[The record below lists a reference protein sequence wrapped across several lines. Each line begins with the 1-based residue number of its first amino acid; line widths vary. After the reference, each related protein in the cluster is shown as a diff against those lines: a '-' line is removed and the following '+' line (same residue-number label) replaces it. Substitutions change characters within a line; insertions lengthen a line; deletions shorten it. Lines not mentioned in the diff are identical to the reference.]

1 MRLVVEGGAPGE
13 RQMALDEATLLLLNQ
28 GVVDEMI
35 RFWNFSPTTL
45 SIGRFLSVHDWVN
58 MDLLQQKKI
67 PLIRRFTG
75 GGPALHDELG
85 EITWSVAVRSHEMM
99 AVYRRIGEAIVMA
112 LKQLGLTGEFVPIN
126 DVVVK
131 DKKVVGMAGA
141 QKGNAVL
148 VHGTFMFATDLSLMS
163 VIKVPKPKELVR
175 GTPSS
180 RVSNLSLLLNRK
192 VSREEALNALLSGF
206 LSVFEAEKGELTPL
220 EIELSK
226 QLSYKYTND
235 KWTFVR

>member
-1 MRLVVEGGAPGE
+1 
-13 RQMALDEATLLLLNQ
+13 
-28 GVVDEMI
+28 MI

-175 GTPSS
+175 EPHHLGSQTFLSYLIGKFLGRGAQRTALRFP
-180 RVSNLSLLLNRK
+180 LSLRGG
-192 VSREEALNALLSGF
+192 E
-206 LSVFEAEKGELTPL
+206 GELTPL

>member
-163 VIKVPKPKELVR
+163 GKDLEPMLHNIIKTYIADQLSAAELFQM
-175 GTPSS
+175 
-180 RVSNLSLLLNRK
+180 K
-192 VSREEALNALLSGF
+192 AEEM
-206 LSVFEAEKGELTPL
+206 
-220 EIELSK
+220 K
-226 QLSYKYTND
+226 QLFRRIYNEVMKQIREKNYAE
-235 KWTFVR
+235 F

>member
-1 MRLVVEGGAPGE
+1 MTAIFFDSPMDDASR
-13 RQMALDEATLLLLNQ
+13 RRALYHGNLF
-28 GVVDEMI
+28 V
-35 RFWNFSPTTL
+35 FSPRPSAVAL
-45 SIGRFLSVHDWVN
+45 AAFAREMLAEAFRPYDPRAAQHHLPVEAYAAILARL
-58 MDLLQQKKI
+58 K
-67 PLIRRFTG
+67 
-75 GGPALHDELG
+75 PAFIHHP
-85 EITWSVAVRSHEMM
+85 RS
-99 AVYRRIGEAIVMA
+99 
-112 LKQLGLTGEFVPIN
+112 
-126 DVVVK
+126 
-131 DKKVVGMAGA
+131 
-141 QKGNAVL
+141 
-148 VHGTFMFATDLSLMS
+148 
-163 VIKVPKPKELVR
+163 KELVR